1 MKEKSRNQILLS
13 RQLSRIMIIDDE
25 HVLLNA
31 IKKYLMA
38 KEFNIITCN
47 SGKEALRRVKKEKID
62 LLIVDILMCD
72 MDGYEFVKNLK
83 KGMIVSEPD
92 IKRIRPGFGLE
103 PKYFDKILGKK
114 LKCDVERGD
123 PVSFEH
129 FFWD

>member
-62 LLIVDILMCD
+62 LLIVDILMYVID
-72 MDGYEFVKNLK
+72 NTDAGSLEVLDPILK
-83 KGMIVSEPD
+83 KMI
-92 IKRIRPGFGLE
+92 PGII
-103 PKYFDKILGKK
+103 DNILQVENGKLVINK
-114 LKCDVERGD
+114 KTFKEKFACC
-123 PVSFEH
+123 FK
-129 FFWD
+129 

>member
-1 MKEKSRNQILLS
+1 
-13 RQLSRIMIIDDE
+13 MIIDDE

-83 KGMIVSEPD
+83 NAYKSVIHRNFS
-92 IKRIRPGFGLE
+92 I
-103 PKYFDKILGKK
+103 
-114 LKCDVERGD
+114 
-123 PVSFEH
+123 
-129 FFWD
+129 